1 VDEAALERAL
11 APFRLTAPFI
21 RHYPG
26 AHALAEALR
35 CGLVQLL
42 ADGPASHAALAA
54 TATLPPPGLA
64 LLLAL
69 LRGADV
75 TQPDLAGEALTP
87 GFRAALPH
95 LALMQAKLEAA
106 ALALPDFHAHL
117 GPLLRDR
124 AGFMAQAQIF
134 ALYRYDLALREDAA
148 ALAATARWMAL
159 TTALTRHEA
168 PVLLALHDFSGIRCL
183 LEPGGNSGE
192 MALHLTTAHP
202 ALAVTVLD
210 LPAVCVLG
218 RRHVG
223 AAPRIAF
230 NATDLRRQPLPQGH
244 DAVLFKSMLHDWPDA
259 EAQRFLALAHA
270 ALPPGGQVLIF
281 ERAPLPAEAPLGYAQ
296 MQDMLFHGF
305 YRPPEH
311 YAEWLAALGFAAV
324 TLRPVALDVPF
335 ALVSARR

>member
-11 APFRLTAPFI
+11 APFRLTAPFT

-35 CGLVQLL
+35 CGLVQRL
-42 ADGPASHAALAA
+42 AAGPASHAELAA
-54 TATLPPPGLA
+54 IASLPPPGLA

-69 LRGADV
+69 LRGAEV
-75 TQPDLAGEALTP
+75 TQPDPAGEALTP

-95 LALMQAKLEAA
+95 LALMQAKLDAA

-168 PVLLALHDFSGIRCL
+168 PVLLALHDFSAIRHL

-210 LPAVCVLG
+210 LPAVCALG

-230 NATDLRRQPLPQGH
+230 DATDLRRQSLPQGH
-244 DAVLFKSMLHDWPDA
+244 DAVLFKSVLHDWPDA
-259 EAQRFLALAHA
+259 EARRFLALAHA

-305 YRPPEH
+305 YRPPER
-311 YAEWLAALGFAAV
+311 YAEWLGALGYAAV
-324 TLRPVALDVPF
+324 TLRPVRLDVPF

>member
-1 VDEAALERAL
+1 MDEAALERAL

-26 AHALAEALR
+26 AHALPEALR
-35 CGLVQLL
+35 CGLVQRL
-42 ADGPASHAALAA
+42 ATGPASHAELAA
-54 TATLPPPGLA
+54 TASLPTPSLA

-69 LRGADV
+69 LRGAEV
-75 TQPDLAGEALTP
+75 TQPDPAGEALTP

-95 LALMQAKLEAA
+95 LALIQSKLEAA

-134 ALYRYDLALREDAA
+134 ALYRYDLALRDDTA

-168 PVLLALHDFSGIRCL
+168 PVLLALHDFSGARRL

-202 ALAVTVLD
+202 VLAVTVLD
-210 LPAVCVLG
+210 LPAVCALG

-223 AAPRIAF
+223 AAPGITFTA
-230 NATDLRRQPLPQGH
+230 ADLRRQPLPQDH

-281 ERAPLPAEAPLGYAQ
+281 ERTPLPAETPLGYAQ

-305 YRPPEH
+305 YRPAAR
-311 YAEWLAALGFAAV
+311 YAEWLAAQGFADVAV
-324 TLRPVALDVPF
+324 QPVEMDVPF
-335 ALVSARR
+335 ALVGARR